1 MTDQTDAA
9 TLTTPV
15 DPQAFTEA
23 VSSLETARRLEQH
36 FTNQWNAR
44 LEALRTD
51 CAPLLEAR
59 RNAEAAVEAN
69 DARVREMA
77 LAMYEQTGHKDL
89 PHGVKVK
96 IMTVLAYDT
105 EAAIRWCKQ
114 HEPNAVIST
123 LDRKMFEAG
132 VDIGIITPDIEMIHL
147 IKPTVT
153 IPKEIKIG

>member
-1 MTDQTDAA
+1 MTDQTNVT
-9 TLTTPV
+9 TLTPPI
-15 DPQAFTEA
+15 DPQVFTEA
-23 VSSLETARRLEQH
+23 LADLATARKLAQH
-36 FTNQWNAR
+36 FANQWNAR
-44 LEALRTD
+44 LEALRAD
-51 CAPLLEAR
+51 CAPLLEALK
-59 RNAEAAVEAN
+59 NAEAAVEAN

-77 LAMYEQTGHKDL
+77 LALHEQTGDKAL

-96 IMTVLAYDT
+96 IMQTWDYDT
-105 EAAIRWCKQ
+105 EAAIRWCQQ

-123 LDRKMFEAG
+123 LDRKMFEKG